1 MPVTMQAGNIGDRD
15 DATHAAAVHDATLSA
30 HAQCREKR
38 QKRTT
43 HMSSSRQ
50 TTLTHARR
58 FAALS
63 AAAVTGLALTLGTA
77 AAPASA
83 QSLVPQTDQEAKD
96 LIEDRQ
102 AEDTDALDESNV
114 PEGVSVKDAKT
125 VVEKS
130 DEISTADVEYAAALE
145 DLPSSGMPEDFYQ
158 TPAQLPDE
166 NGAVVKQSPSSF
178 YLDPVKLIK
187 HDAKTTAFMYKTTDE
202 DGNARA
208 ATATLLTPKGAS
220 APAKDAVVIAPGT
233 QGIADKCA
241 PSRQMSMGT
250 EYEGIS
256 VASALAANH
265 PVIVADY
272 VGLGTEG
279 AHHYLN
285 RVEEGRSVLDAAKA
299 VQNVEGSG
307 INGDTKLQLRGYSQ
321 GGHAT
326 TAALEL
332 ADDWAPDLNIT
343 SASAGAVPTD
353 LYKTVS
359 ELSSTYTAFLLYG
372 VQSFADQANVDLS
385 DFLNQKGLDAVDS
398 ASNQC
403 TIEATLSQAFLDTTT
418 LTKDGSSFQE
428 LVEEKFMSV
437 ADKQL
442 LGEEEI
448 PNIPVL
454 VNHSR
459 LDDVVPFELGKELA
473 STWCDAGNDVA
484 FEDNLG
490 PTHIGGYI
498 AALPRVEIFTSR
510 TFDDKAPLDS
520 CWRL

>member
-1 MPVTMQAGNIGDRD
+1 
-15 DATHAAAVHDATLSA
+15 
-30 HAQCREKR
+30 
-38 QKRTT
+38 
-43 HMSSSRQ
+43 MSSSRHR
-50 TTLTHARR
+50 TLTHARR

-77 AAPASA
+77 ASPASA
-83 QSLVPQTDQEAKD
+83 QSLVPKTDKEAKSM
-96 LIEDRQ
+96 IEDRE
-102 AEDTDALDESNV
+102 AEDSSSLNTSNV
-114 PEGVSVKDAKT
+114 PESVSVKDAKAA
-125 VVEKS
+125 VEKS

-145 DLPSSGMPEDFYQ
+145 ELPSSGMPEDFYQ

-166 NGAVVKQSPSSF
+166 NGAVVKQSPSTF
-178 YLDPVKLIK
+178 YLDPIKLIK
-187 HDAKTTAFMYKTTDE
+187 HDAKTTAFMYKTTDDE
-202 DGNARA
+202 GNARA
-208 ATATLLTPKGAS
+208 ATATLLTPEGVS
-220 APAKDAVVIAPGT
+220 APAKDAVVLSPGT

-256 VASALAANH
+256 VTSALAAGH
-265 PVIVADY
+265 PVVVPDY
-272 VGLGTEG
+272 TGLGTEG
-279 AHHYLN
+279 AHSYLN

-299 VQNVEGSG
+299 AQQVEGTSIG
-307 INGDTKLQLRGYSQ
+307 AETKLQMRGYSQ

-353 LYKTVS
+353 LYRTVS
-359 ELSSTYTAFLLYG
+359 KLSSMQTGLLLYG
-372 VQSFADQANVDLS
+372 VSSFAEQADVDLTE
-385 DFLNQKGLDAVDS
+385 FLNQKGLDAVEK

-403 TIEATLSQAFLDTTT
+403 TIEALISNAFLDTTT
-418 LTKDGSSFQE
+418 LTKDGSSFQD

-437 ADKQL
+437 AEEQL

-510 TFDDKAPLDS
+510 TFDGKAPLDS